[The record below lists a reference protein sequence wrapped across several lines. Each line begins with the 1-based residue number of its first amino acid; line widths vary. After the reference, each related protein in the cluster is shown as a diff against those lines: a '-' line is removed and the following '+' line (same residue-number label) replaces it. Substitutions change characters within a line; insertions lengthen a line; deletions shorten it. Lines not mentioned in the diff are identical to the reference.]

1 MSTIVTRTGKGS
13 TLTWIEADAN
23 FTNLNT
29 DKAELASP
37 TFTGTPTAPTP
48 AVNDNDTSIA
58 TTAFVR
64 NEFANGFGGGG
75 FSFKNKLINGDMR
88 LAQRGSAFINP
99 AASYTLDRW
108 IGTFTGGTVSALIHP
123 TTFESYLALT
133 GVTTVGH
140 ILQRIENVNTL
151 AGKTVTLSFRIA
163 VNAPIDLIVYLG
175 QNFGSGGSA
184 EVDGIGLTVVPVTTT
199 LTRYSVT
206 IAIPSIAGKTVGVGN
221 YLKVDFSFP
230 TGFSAADL
238 YDVQLEEG
246 SVATPFEQRPIGLEL
261 SLCQRYYEIGNF
273 NTSYMPRND
282 GSYLIAMMAPVT
294 FKVTKRVIPTIVD
307 ILGLKVYVSG
317 TPESYV
323 GGLSVTGMFE
333 SGFSAYLSSTM
344 ANTDGLSEG
353 TWAASAEL

>member
-13 TLTWIEADAN
+13 ALTWIEADAN

-163 VNAPIDLIVYLG
+163 VNAPIDLAVYLG

-246 SVATPFEQRPIGLEL
+246 SVAIPFEQRPIGLEL
-261 SLCQRYYEIGNF
+261 SLCQRYYETGTVQYIGAAYTTGTLAGASTGF
-273 NTSYMPRND
+273 R
-282 GSYLIAMMAPVT
+282 
-294 FKVTKRVIPTIVD
+294 VTKRTTPTVT
-307 ILGLKVYVSG
+307 LG
-317 TPESYV
+317 TPTENSNLGAQTV
-323 GGLSVTGMFE
+323 EANLE
-333 SGFSAYLSSTM
+333 GFRAFSTPP
-344 ANTDGLSEG
+344 AAGNFIYSNTY
-353 TWAASAEL
+353 TASAEL